1 MVSRIFHSDRLR
13 LVRRGWLVLSIP
25 GFDRLRDSVF
35 QRRER
40 LGVAGTSQRREI
52 GLREALIPAREALGK
67 WYIVNRACAK
77 PRDQY
82 FRDVVEAARL
92 SSADVEHAAAQ
103 RTFGKRQVHVDNI
116 VHKNKIAPLLSVG
129 VSSCAFEQ

>member
-13 LVRRGWLVLSIP
+13 LVSRSWLVLSIP

-40 LGVAGTSQRREI
+40 LCVAGTSQRREI
-52 GLREALIPAREALGK
+52 GLREALIPARQALGK
-67 WYIVNRACAK
+67 WYVVNRACAK
-77 PRDQY
+77 PRDHY
-82 FRDVVEAARL
+82 SRDVVEGARL
-92 SSADVEHAAAQ
+92 SSPDVKHAVAHW
-103 RTFGKRQVHVDNI
+103 TFGQGQVHADNI

-129 VSSCAFEQ
+129 VS